1 MVFYDLGCV
10 VCSQRVC
17 KLLKRNINVEVLKAC
32 NIEMGYTSVIQAL
45 LGVIKLLIY
54 LYLSWVAAK
63 WERRSL
69 TIILTT
75 EY

>member
-1 MVFYDLGCV
+1 
-10 VCSQRVC
+10 
-17 KLLKRNINVEVLKAC
+17 
-32 NIEMGYTSVIQAL
+32 MGYTSVIQAL